1 MKAGTYEYKSDF
13 ARRYYQ
19 QGQTQGRAEGLTEG
33 LTEGR
38 AEGLTEG
45 LTEGRAEGEVRALLA
60 ILNARGIPVSDAAH
74 TRITSCTDLDQLDVW
89 VRRAI
94 TAPTIQDLFND

>member
-1 MKAGTYEYKSDF
+1 
-13 ARRYYQ
+13 
-19 QGQTQGRAEGLTEG
+19 
-33 LTEGR
+33 
-38 AEGLTEG
+38 
-45 LTEGRAEGEVRALLA
+45 LLA

-74 TRITSCTDLDQLDVW
+74 TRITSCTDLDQLDAW